1 MKPEEDEVF
10 YSKLLN
16 DMITFVGVLEPDG
29 TLIFANNTPLE
40 LAGITLEDVKG
51 KKFYDAYWW
60 AYSREAQ
67 EQIKE
72 DIERCARGERIVH
85 EIQVQAADGSLVWIE
100 FSMHPVYDE
109 EGNIKYL
116 IPEGRDISEKKQA
129 LEDAQQKVAYLDN
142 MPTYMAVTDPEGRL
156 QFTSA
161 VTIEKFGFKLE
172 DVLGMRFDQMPWWEY
187 SEEIQQKMKEVYERA
202 AKGEEFEFEV
212 DVKMGEDLY
221 PIKYTCEPLR
231 DENGN
236 IYALLHTGT
245 RIDELRAA
253 LDDAQQKVAYLDNMP
268 TYMAVTDP
276 EGRLQFTSAVTIEK
290 FGIKLEDVL
299 GIRFDQMP
307 WWEYSEDV
315 QRRMKEVYERAAK
328 GEEFEFEVDVKMGE
342 DLYPIKYTCGP
353 LRNEKGE
360 IYAILHTGT
369 RIDELRAALDDARK
383 RAEYL
388 NNVPTPIMV
397 IDTDFNVQFT
407 NRAWSNMFGITSEDA
422 KENKC
427 YDMVQNPDC
436 KTERCC
442 VKKAMVEDR
451 TVVCETTLHDGKDMV
466 VQYTGA
472 PIKDTEGKIIGGIEY
487 IADITDLKRAI
498 EERERL
504 SDEIM
509 RASTPVIEVWDKVLM
524 VPLIGRIGSERA
536 DQVLELLLDEIV
548 KHEAEVVILD
558 VSGIPTIDADVAQ
571 HLIKAAS
578 AAKLL
583 GSRVIFTGMRADVTE
598 TIVSL
603 GIDLTEV
610 DTRRTLRDGLM
621 EAIPRV

>member
-1 MKPEEDEVF
+1 MGAKMKPEEDEVF
-10 YSKLLN
+10 YSKVLN

-72 DIERCARGERIVH
+72 DIERCARGERLIH
-85 EIQVQAADGSLVWIE
+85 EIQMQAADGSLIWVE

-236 IYALLHTGT
+236 IYA
-245 RIDELRAA
+245 
-253 LDDAQQKVAYLDNMP
+253 
-268 TYMAVTDP
+268 
-276 EGRLQFTSAVTIEK
+276 
-290 FGIKLEDVL
+290 
-299 GIRFDQMP
+299 
-307 WWEYSEDV
+307 
-315 QRRMKEVYERAAK
+315 
-328 GEEFEFEVDVKMGE
+328 
-342 DLYPIKYTCGP
+342 
-353 LRNEKGE
+353 
-360 IYAILHTGT
+360 ILHTGT
-369 RIDELRAALDDARK
+369 RIDELRAALDDAK
-383 RAEYL
+383 AKVAYL
-388 NNVPTPIMV
+388 NSIPTPIMV
-397 IDTDFNVQFT
+397 VDKEFTIQFV
-407 NRAWSNMFGITSEDA
+407 NPSWVDMAGVAIEDA
-422 KENKC
+422 VGRKC
-427 YDMVQNPDC
+427 YDLIKSAECQ
-436 KTERCC
+436 TEKCC
-442 VKKAMVEDR
+442 IRRVMMEDSVI
-451 TVVCETTLHDGKDMV
+451 TCEKIVHTARGDIST
-466 VQYTGA
+466 QYTGA
-472 PIKDTEGKIIGGIEY
+472 PLKDAEDNIVGGLEY
-487 IADITDLKRAI
+487 LVDITDLKRAI

-504 SDEIM
+504 SNEIM
-509 RASTPVIEVWDKVLM
+509 RLSTPIIEVWDKVLM
-524 VPLIGRIGSERA
+524 VPLIGTIRTERA
-536 DQVLELLLDEIV
+536 EQIMEQLLNEIV

-558 VSGIPTIDADVAQ
+558 LSGIPTIDVDVAQ
-571 HLIKAAS
+571 HLLKTAS

-583 GSRVIFTGMRADVTE
+583 GSKVIFTGVRADITE
-598 TIVSL
+598 AMVSI
-603 GIDLTEV
+603 GIDLSEI
-610 DTRRTLRDGLM
+610 DTRRTLRDGLK
-621 EAIPRV
+621 EAVPMVKK